1 MLSFVANIAAGI
13 ASARS
18 YKANASHLQAQAGL
32 ARSQG
37 KARRNAA
44 YAEAAAHE
52 TAARARQEIAADNL
66 RTIRENQTRVTASIR
81 AKRGASGF
89 TSEGTAQT
97 HEQQAQAYFDKAVA
111 NAALSASIDSINAW
125 QTANATR
132 RQGELALM
140 AADIQGMQLDASAQ
154 QARTASRNILTG
166 TIINSIVG
174 AGLGIYSMGKGYAQ
188 TLAYNS
194 KVSRIADRMDFA
206 SEDEKAAWIA
216 DSQIS
221 PGTAA
226 WVAGDSAASW
236 GFNASSML
244 NIWTAGLTRN
254 NNWGGNMSILMG
266 NTPGIPDNRY
276 SLSSLTD

>member
-18 YKANASHLQAQAGL
+18 YKASAAHLQAQAGL
-32 ARSQG
+32 ARTQG

-44 YAEAAAHE
+44 YAEAAAHD

-66 RTIRENQTRVTASIR
+66 RTIRGNQTRVTASIR
-81 AKRGASGF
+81 AKRAASGF
-89 TSEGTAQT
+89 TSEGTSQT
-97 HEQQAQAYFDKAVA
+97 HEQQAQAYFDRAVA
-111 NAALSASIDSINAW
+111 NATLSASIDSINSW

-132 RQGELALM
+132 RQGELAAM

-188 TLAYNS
+188 AQAYNQN
-194 KVSRIADRMDFA
+194 VARLADRMDFA

-221 PGTAA
+221 PGTTA

>member
-125 QTANATR
+125 QTANATL

-254 NNWGGNMSILMG
+254 NNWGSNMSILMG
-266 NTPGIPDNRY
+266 NTPGILDNRY
-276 SLSSLTD
+276 SLSYLTD